1 MGSIMVLRFNNRSI
15 RFLAV
20 YSLILMLSAF
30 LWADNLRK
38 EVQIDL
44 SIEDINDWAVEDDA
58 LWLQLTGPAQVRVNT
73 RLITEPQGTRYIVI
87 VEGLELVVAHW
98 YAEDDINVIRAPV
111 NDAIVKLL
119 QPLQP
124 R

>member
-1 MGSIMVLRFNNRSI
+1 MASIMVLRFNNRGI

-20 YSLILMLSAF
+20 YGLILMLSAF
-30 LWADNLRK
+30 SWADSLPK
-38 EVQIDL
+38 EVQINL

-73 RLITEPQGTRYIVI
+73 RLTTEPEGTRYIVN
-87 VEGLELVVAHW
+87 VEGLELLVAHW

-111 NDAIVKLL
+111 NDAAVKML
-119 QPLQP
+119 QKNHT